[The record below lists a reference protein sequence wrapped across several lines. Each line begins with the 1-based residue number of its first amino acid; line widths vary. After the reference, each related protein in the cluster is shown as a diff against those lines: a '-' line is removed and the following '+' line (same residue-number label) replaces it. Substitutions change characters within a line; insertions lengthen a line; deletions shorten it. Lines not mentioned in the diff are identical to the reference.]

1 MKKRFLLVIMA
12 LCVAIGLK
20 AQEAS
25 LRDTVAYPNTNQS
38 LALINTVY
46 NYAYSQSIYLSSEVS
61 QGILSN
67 IGWYLSENNA
77 GTRIIHIEILIGE
90 TSESAFSSQTFL
102 PTANLTSVYSGPLI
116 LEGTGWHSVD
126 FQIPYVYTGV
136 NNLVVAVKSTM
147 GSWFNGIAW
156 GMGGAL
162 NTPAIRT
169 LYAGR
174 DSRAVTP
181 EDPAGA
187 MTSILIPSA
196 VFTRLEDGSS
206 ICLPPENIVFSDTD
220 QISTTI
226 SWSNPNEEETT
237 YTIYYRPEGGEFI
250 QAGTSND
257 TTFQLTGLT
266 SSTVYEVQIIANCGD
281 QESFPTLATFNTACA
296 PIESYPW
303 SEDFATN
310 FVQGTIGSTV
320 PNHCWININGGSS
333 TYRWGGSS
341 TRGALWGY
349 FSSDETSTNSDW
361 LTFPVMEFTGMEA
374 VRFSIDKTEGDK
386 IEFDIYVLD
395 VTNGDITSTAD
406 TSNFTYVAT
415 VISDA
420 NTPSGETFQ
429 VLLSE
434 IETSSRLAFVNKK
447 ANPYFYIPEVVI
459 EQVDCPNV
467 YGFNAM
473 VSNVDA
479 IQVNLNTLNHEG
491 SGWIIAYGTADSL
504 EAFNPEIA
512 STITV
517 NDAADLPYLIQGL
530 TPGTTYYVSAKQNC
544 DGAFTAPKALTLP
557 QVGTVAMVPYTQNFD
572 GADNIP
578 EIQFANATSNAWV
591 LGSATS
597 NSSTTDGKSV
607 YISNDNGATNAY
619 TLNIES
625 RNYFSTL
632 VAFPTDGS
640 VAFRIKFDWKC
651 NGEGSSYDY
660 LQAFLVPAD
669 YELSHSDAPSNRYKI
684 SEQLL
689 SSALWE
695 TKEVVLDAA
704 GLLGTMQKLVFMWRN
719 DDSGGNM
726 PPAAVDNIE
735 ISSLSCIAPASVS
748 YERTEEAS
756 EMIINITSSNP
767 YETTYQIEYK
777 PVSADAWTNITTTEL
792 ATTLTD
798 LELGTEYEY
807 KVAALCD
814 GEVTDYVTGTFVTM
828 CAPVQTL
835 PYTNT
840 FAGIFA
846 STGIGINGPLCW
858 INLSSESN
866 FRWSTYQQTV
876 SNPSQDGDNYV
887 LAYNGDSYADGRP
900 IVSEWLFSPAF
911 DFDGEQR
918 LQFEARLHYETERE
932 VTLDVFAL
940 DVSEND
946 LTSAADTVNATYLT
960 SVHIAGNSWSN
971 KEVLL
976 ANVNTTSRLAFAIRH
991 NAAKFYIDNLI
1002 INQAPS
1008 CPDVQGLTATT
1019 PDGSSLVVNFDT
1031 IGAPNGWIVA
1041 YAPTSNSSEDT
1052 FDPETATQ
1060 VTIPT
1065 GSSFP
1070 YTIATNVDGGNYTIA
1085 VKQNC
1090 DGAYWTYPIN
1100 VFVPIVNQIP
1110 YSENFDNAAAIEE
1123 WSVTAPNP
1131 NYASSDNKWCYGT
1144 AVNNTTDEAGNLTN
1158 GGAFY
1163 VSNNNGITNSYS
1175 ESYTI
1180 STLSTY
1186 LTFGDELSW
1195 DLSFDWRCKGEN
1207 GYDYMEVYLLPL
1219 GQSLP
1224 TTYNSFYKIGQSQ
1237 YNRNEEWSRETITL
1251 GEQYANSVYQLVFLW
1266 VNDSYA
1272 YSPAAAIDNI
1282 EITVRSCFEISNLTA
1297 VTSEGN
1303 DGMQA
1308 VISFNDTINQGASY
1322 LLEYKLSDASTW
1334 SSVSGITSPYTL
1346 TGLQSGAEYY
1356 VRVKTICS
1364 ETVSSQFVSTSFNTP
1379 CTNLTAPWA
1388 EGFETGAYNTSDCW
1402 YYANGVLAEN
1412 SNLQYAT
1419 NFTWELNNEYIDYNG
1434 SIKMYYN
1441 LYGNNKHKWVITP
1454 TIDLGDTNT
1463 QLYEFSFDIAA
1474 NDWQPTGN
1482 ATFEDDDK
1490 IAVVVSTDNG
1500 LTWSS
1505 SNALIF
1511 ANGDADTEHNLSDI
1525 TTSFTRKTMLLQDA
1539 SGAPL
1544 SGQIKIGVYASTE
1557 SGNSDL
1563 KIFLDNFEVNL
1574 AGTSNPCVQPNSLVI
1589 EEDNITA
1596 NTAVLSWTAGANE
1609 CGWEV
1614 RLGENGT
1621 IENATIPFITFYDL
1635 TPSTTYTAYV
1645 RAVCNAANKSEWDSI
1660 QFTTLEFIPCDAPT
1674 ELTVIHVT
1682 ATTAEIS
1689 WNGTAESYELRVNAQ
1704 FIGTVTETNKTITN
1718 LNPNSSY
1725 TVDVRAVCEDQTS
1738 EWVWVSFITPIAGC
1752 DAPTDL
1758 SASDITETTAE
1769 IIWNGTAESYEIKVN
1784 DGEIE
1789 TVTSTSKSLSDLTPA
1804 TAYTVEVRAVCE
1816 DQTSEWVSTNF
1827 TTLEEQVAIILG
1839 EVTTSPATEVGNTSA
1854 TLNGALV
1861 NAGNSENFTVGFA
1874 LSTTANFTLETSD
1887 VQNVVATLTGNT
1899 FSQSVNDLAEG
1910 QTYFFRAYITNE
1922 AGTRYGA
1929 VETFTLSGLADAMAN
1944 ALQVSVYPN
1953 PATTQATLKLAG
1965 LQSNAKI
1972 VISDLQ
1978 GRILS
1983 QEEVNAS
1990 TTTYTIDL
1998 NNMAS
2003 GVYYIRV
2010 VTDKAISTQ
2019 KLIVE

>member
-12 LCVAIGLK
+12 LCVAVGLK

-25 LRDTVAYPNTNQS
+25 LRDTVAYPYTNQS
-38 LALINTVY
+38 TALISTTY

-67 IGWYLSENNA
+67 IGWYLTGNSA
-77 GTRIIHIEILIGE
+77 GTRTIQIEILIGE
-90 TSESAFSSQTFL
+90 TSESAFTSETLL
-102 PTANLTSVYSGPLI
+102 PTANLTSVYSGPFTI
-116 LEGTGWHSVD
+116 ESSGWHNVD
-126 FQIPYVYTGV
+126 FQIPYVYTGI

-147 GSWFNGIAW
+147 GNWFYGPTW
-156 GMGGAL
+156 GMGGEFSI
-162 NTPAIRT
+162 PAIRT
-169 LYAGR
+169 LYAAR

-181 EDPAGA
+181 EDPAGVL
-187 MTSILIPSA
+187 TTTLVPSA
-196 VFTRLEDGSS
+196 VFTRLPEGSS
-206 ICLPPENIVFSDTD
+206 ICLPVDDITFSNTD

-226 SWSNPNEEETT
+226 AWSNPNGEGTT
-237 YTIYYRPEGGEFI
+237 FSVSYRPEGGEFI
-250 QAGTSND
+250 QVGTTND

-266 SSTVYEVQIIANCGD
+266 SSSVYEVQILANCGE
-281 QESFPTLATFNTACA
+281 QQSFPTLATFNTACS
-296 PIESYPW
+296 PVESFPW
-303 SEDFATN
+303 TEDFATN

-333 TYRWGGSS
+333 TYRWGGSA

-361 LTFPVMEFTGMEA
+361 LIFPAMEFTGMEA
-374 VRFSIDKTEGDK
+374 VKFSIDKTEGDN

-395 VTNGDITSTAD
+395 VTNGDITSEAD
-406 TSNFTYVAT
+406 TANFTYVAT
-415 VISDA
+415 VTSDA

-434 IETSSRLAFVNKK
+434 IENTSRLAFVNKK
-447 ANPYFYIPEVVI
+447 PNPYFYIPEVVV

-467 YGFNAM
+467 YGFNAI

-491 SGWIIAYGTADSL
+491 SGWVIAYGTADSL
-504 EAFNPEIA
+504 EAFNPATA
-512 STITV
+512 STVTV
-517 NDAADLPYLIQGL
+517 NDAADFPYLIQGL
-530 TPGTTYYVSAKQNC
+530 TAGTTYYVSAKQNC
-544 DGAFTAPKALTLP
+544 GGEFTTPKALTLP
-557 QVGTVAMVPYTQNFD
+557 QPGTVAMVPYTQNFD
-572 GADNIP
+572 GSDSIS
-578 EIQFANATSNAWV
+578 EIQFTNATSNAWI
-591 LGSATS
+591 LGTAT
-597 NSSTTDGKSV
+597 NNPSSTEGRAI
-607 YISNDNGATNAY
+607 YISNDNGVTNAY
-619 TLNIES
+619 TLTTES

-651 NGEGSSYDY
+651 NGEGSYDY

-669 YELSHSDAPSNRYKI
+669 YELSHSNAPANRYKI
-684 SEQLL
+684 SDQLSN
-689 SSALWE
+689 SSVWN
-695 TKEVVLDAA
+695 TKEAILDAA

-719 DDSGGNM
+719 DDAVGNI
-726 PPAAVDNIE
+726 PPAAVDNIV
-735 ISSLSCIAPASVS
+735 ISSLSCIAPASVA
-748 YERTEEAS
+748 YERTENAS

-767 YETTYQIEYK
+767 SETTYQIEYK
-777 PVSADAWTNITTTEL
+777 PVSAEAWASVTTTEL
-792 ATTLTD
+792 TTTLSD

-814 GEVTDYVTGTFVTM
+814 GELTNYVNGTFVTM
-828 CAPVQTL
+828 CAPIQDL

-840 FAGIFA
+840 FSGIFA

-866 FRWSTYQQTV
+866 FRWSTYSQTV
-876 SNPSQDGDNYV
+876 SEPSLDGTENV
-887 LAYNGDSYADGRP
+887 LAYNGDSYADSRP
-900 IVSEWLFSPAF
+900 IVSEWLFTPAF

-932 VTLDVFAL
+932 VTLDIFAL
-940 DVSEND
+940 NVSEND
-946 LTSAADTVNATYLT
+946 LTSVADTANATYIT
-960 SVHIAGNSWSN
+960 SVNIAGNTWRN

-976 ANVNTTSRLAFAIRH
+976 ANVNTTSRLAFAVRH
-991 NAAKFYIDNLI
+991 NAAKFYIDNLR
-1002 INQAPS
+1002 INQAPP

-1041 YAPTSNSSEDT
+1041 YTQTSASTSSS

-1060 VTIPT
+1060 ITIPA
-1065 GSSFP
+1065 GASFP
-1070 YTIATNVDGGNYTIA
+1070 FTIATNVNGGNYTIA

-1090 DGAYWTYPIN
+1090 DGAYWTYPVN

-1110 YSENFDNAAAIEE
+1110 YSENFDNAESIDE

-1144 AVNNTTDEAGNLTN
+1144 AVNNTTDEAGNLTT
-1158 GGAFY
+1158 GGAYY
-1163 VSNNNGITNSYS
+1163 VSNDNGVTNNYS
-1175 ESYTI
+1175 ASYTI

-1186 LTFGDELSW
+1186 LTFGDDLSW
-1195 DLSFDWRCKGEN
+1195 ELSFDWKCKGEN

-1219 GQSLP
+1219 GESLP
-1224 TTYNSFYKIGQSQ
+1224 TTYNSFYKIGQNQ
-1237 YNRNEEWSRETITL
+1237 YNRNEEWLRESIIL
-1251 GEQYANSVYQLVFLW
+1251 GEEYANGVYQLVFFW
-1266 VNDSYA
+1266 INDSYV
-1272 YSPAAAIDNI
+1272 YDPAAAVDNI
-1282 EITVRSCFEISNLTA
+1282 EVNIRSCFEISNLTA
-1297 VTSEGN
+1297 VASEGN

-1334 SSVSGITSPYTL
+1334 SSVSGITNPYTL
-1346 TGLQSGAEYY
+1346 TGLQPGAEYY

-1364 ETVSSQFVSTSFNTP
+1364 ETASSQFVSTSFNTP
-1379 CTNLTAPWA
+1379 CANLTAPWA

-1402 YYANGVLAEN
+1402 YYANGVLAES
-1412 SNLQYAT
+1412 SNLQYIT
-1419 NFTWELNNEYIDYNG
+1419 DNTWGLNNEYIDYNG
-1434 SIKMYYN
+1434 TSKMYYN
-1441 LYGNNKHKWVITP
+1441 LWGSNKHKWVITP
-1454 TIDLGDTNT
+1454 TIDLGETNT

-1474 NDWQPTGN
+1474 IDWQPTGA

-1505 SNALIF
+1505 ANAVVF
-1511 ANGDADTEHNLSDI
+1511 ANADEDTEHNLADI

-1544 SGQIKIGVYASTE
+1544 SGLIKIGIYASTE
-1557 SGNSDL
+1557 YGNSDL

-1574 AGTSNPCVQPNSLVI
+1574 AGTTNPCAQPTSLVI
-1589 EEDNITA
+1589 EENNITA

-1621 IENATIPFITFYDL
+1621 IENATIPFVTFYDL
-1635 TPSTTYTAYV
+1635 TPNTTYTAYV
-1645 RAVCNAANKSEWDSI
+1645 RAVCNAANRSEWDSI

-1674 ELTVIHVT
+1674 ELTASNVT
-1682 ATTAEIS
+1682 ATTAEVT

-1725 TVDVRAVCEDQTS
+1725 TVDVRAICGEQTS
-1738 EWVWVSFITPIAGC
+1738 EWVSVSFITPISVC

-1758 SASDITETTAE
+1758 SASNITETSAE
-1769 IIWNGTAESYEIKVN
+1769 IIWNGTAESYEIRVN
-1784 DGEIE
+1784 GGEAE
-1789 TVTSTSKSLSDLTPA
+1789 TITATSKSLSDLTPA
-1804 TAYTVEVRAVCE
+1804 TAYTVEVRAICGE
-1816 DQTSEWVSTNF
+1816 QTSEWVSTNF
-1827 TTLEEQVAIILG
+1827 TTLEEQVVIILG
-1839 EVTTSPATEVGNTSA
+1839 EVTTLSATNVGNTSA
-1854 TLNGALV
+1854 TLNGAFV
-1861 NAGNSENFTVGFA
+1861 NAGNSENYTVGFA
-1874 LSTTANFTLETSD
+1874 LATTADFTLETAG
-1887 VQNVVATLTGNT
+1887 VENVVATLTDNA
-1899 FSQSVNDLAEG
+1899 FSQDVTDLAEG

-1922 AGTRYGA
+1922 AGTAYGA
-1929 VETFTLSGLADAMAN
+1929 VETFTLSSLADAMAN

-1953 PATTQATLKLAG
+1953 PATTQATLKLVG
-1965 LQSNAKI
+1965 LQSDAKI

-1983 QEEVNAS
+1983 QDEISAS

-1998 NNMAS
+1998 NNIAS

-2010 VTDKAISTQ
+2010 VSDNAISTQ